1 MPTGSGWGRIQ
12 PVSDVG
18 GSLDARAGS
27 SAKGEGKGKGRDD
40 LDPVDESSGGKDED
54 PNSRPTWLLLRTY
67 YAVTHN
73 KQTTS
78 LPQLMAP
85 VLHFKAR
92 QAEDEMRTKQI
103 ERLKKQAKRQAEDF
117 RELSN
122 QVYGLTERFLGEF
135 RDLKDLFRQ
144 GQASHPNSTESVS
157 GSNMNDSDNKKPALE
172 GQKEGPVDKR
182 VSDHILASFYQF
194 LGIGPKDVPPPFYFN
209 TDGSRNYSPNKAVDK
224 HGRRTFRPHWTRP
237 FAINPSS
244 GGPSFWSVFVCD
256 NMLFETFKKKA
267 FRTLQ
272 KKWKDAKMTPEQ
284 TEVVKKSAR
293 QASRKNKRLQEP
305 LLTQSIVPELQGRE
319 WDALFHK
326 DYVSDDGTDTEA
338 TVKSSVADFFALIS
352 AISGANRHGAPPTNQ
367 GRPQL
372 AVDAPGFIPTLHGPN
387 GRHEVVQTPL
397 AMFSWTWL
405 SEPANQ
411 ALVRDSNHLID
422 LETTQRPDLSRFF
435 ERYPVP
441 LTVDNDG
448 NDQSVTSCA
457 VKPSFMHTSEQGGV
471 DYDLTVLIGSSNN
484 NAPAGRD
491 STGILPSSVSD
502 SVIHPELHQISQ
514 ARHLVPDPQAYGVS
528 NQSDKHVSGEFGT
541 VDQPPRFPTQP
552 QTLKTLKK
560 VGETMVKTNKEVEMA
575 KVVEEVEGVKMVEVV
590 EVARVIKIAKTTKA
604 IKVVEVAKVA
614 EVFKVFE
621 VFEVVEVVGVAEVVV
636 KVELVIIKGNRR
648 LAAAAEIRRLDLCIH
663 VIHFISVRYK
673 V

>member
-54 PNSRPTWLLLRTY
+54 PQFKADLAAATHLLCRDTQQANHQSASTHGASPSLYNLRRGAETELDRLSIL
-67 YAVTHN
+67 V
-73 KQTTS
+73 
-78 LPQLMAP
+78 
-85 VLHFKAR
+85 KAR

-157 GSNMNDSDNKKPALE
+157 RSNMNDSDNKKPALE

-224 HGRRTFRPHWTRP
+224 HGRRTFRPHWDQALCDQSQFWWPQLLERICMVP
-237 FAINPSS
+237 PADDSS
-244 GGPSFWSVFVCD
+244 AKLVENCSD

-326 DYVSDDGTDTEA
+326 DYVSDDGTDTEGDDHR
-338 TVKSSVADFFALIS
+338 SVLI
-352 AISGANRHGAPPTNQ
+352 HQP
-367 GRPQL
+367 
-372 AVDAPGFIPTLHGPN
+372 
-387 GRHEVVQTPL
+387 
-397 AMFSWTWL
+397 
-405 SEPANQ
+405 
-411 ALVRDSNHLID
+411 
-422 LETTQRPDLSRFF
+422 LSR
-435 ERYPVP
+435 
-441 LTVDNDG
+441 
-448 NDQSVTSCA
+448 A
-457 VKPSFMHTSEQGGV
+457 H
-471 DYDLTVLIGSSNN
+471 
-484 NAPAGRD
+484 
-491 STGILPSSVSD
+491 
-502 SVIHPELHQISQ
+502 
-514 ARHLVPDPQAYGVS
+514 
-528 NQSDKHVSGEFGT
+528 
-541 VDQPPRFPTQP
+541 
-552 QTLKTLKK
+552 
-560 VGETMVKTNKEVEMA
+560 
-575 KVVEEVEGVKMVEVV
+575 
-590 EVARVIKIAKTTKA
+590 
-604 IKVVEVAKVA
+604 
-614 EVFKVFE
+614 
-621 VFEVVEVVGVAEVVV
+621 
-636 KVELVIIKGNRR
+636 
-648 LAAAAEIRRLDLCIH
+648 
-663 VIHFISVRYK
+663 
-673 V
+673 